1 MIPKDI
7 FNHFPNWR
15 KKIPSWENKKNYLL
29 RHLQNQTLTF
39 ITFASSEVIE
49 VITPFGRSGS

>member
-1 MIPKDI
+1 MNI
-7 FNHFPNWR
+7 HLR
-15 KKIPSWENKKNYLL
+15 KFSKKNYLL

-49 VITPFGRSGS
+49 VKEVITPFGRSGS